1 MKKMTVQALGAVALV
16 ASMAHGFAPISPVR
30 SPISPKA
37 SPSFIVMGVSSLG
50 SETSS
55 SSSKQEQWRDQLQS
69 KEVQRVREDLL
80 RNFLRHGRSREY
92 AEAEVD
98 EFLSDPERAQPF
110 LEMKRYAASQ
120 ADDLLA
126 PEPIFQFVLA
136 FFSGFALHFILRS
149 YTGV

>member
-1 MKKMTVQALGAVALV
+1 MKKMTVRALAAVALV
-16 ASMAHGFAPISPVR
+16 TSMAHGFAPISPVR

-37 SPSFIVMGVSSLG
+37 SPSFVVMGVSSMG
-50 SETSS
+50 SETSSS

-80 RNFLRHGRSREY
+80 RNFLRQGRSREY

-98 EFLSDPERAQPF
+98 EFLNDPERSQPF

-126 PEPIFQFVLA
+126 PEPIFQCILA
-136 FFSGFALHFILRS
+136 FFSGFALHYLLRS
-149 YTGV
+149 